1 MQETPDKTGL
11 LLELPK
17 FRKSSKAS
25 QDDQESNE
33 SFSSGFRSGPESE
46 GKVQLA
52 SPAAKNYNSSN
63 VILTSN

>member
-52 SPAAKNYNSSN
+52 SRFMIEKIRYLINFR
-63 VILTSN
+63 

>member
-46 GKVQLA
+46 GKKKSYLFPLA
-52 SPAAKNYNSSN
+52 SLVMLIY
-63 VILTSN
+63 